1 MSKRV
6 LASVPKV
13 LFFYTF
19 SYSISFIFRFSG
31 FYLKDLWYYIHLL
44 FLLYLTLSDISFDFD
59 SLMIFLK
66 YAVIFL
72 TTGILFVYLV
82 YLYGHATLQIFIKN
96 ILYFLFILQKILCDS
111 FNSYFVVY
119 LSLTSHY
126 KFL

>member
-59 SLMIFLK
+59 SLMISLK
-66 YAVIFL
+66 YAFIFL
-72 TTGILFVYLV
+72 ITGILFVYLV
-82 YLYGHATLQIFIKN
+82 YLYGHATLQISIKN
-96 ILYFLFILQKILCDS
+96 I
-111 FNSYFVVY
+111 
-119 LSLTSHY
+119 
-126 KFL
+126 